1 MYQSVATI
9 TQLTQLQ
16 HKTHLAKNKQNK
28 NVKYIKVN
36 TKSQFCSWF
45 REGESLKKNVAKSIT
60 SQCKTKHDTFSHS
73 SLLKKLHNNRHLI
86 LLFHFYIDFEFSR
99 KYL

>member
-28 NVKYIKVN
+28 NGKYIKVN
-36 TKSQFCSWF
+36 TKSHFCSWF
-45 REGESLKKNVAKSIT
+45 REGESLKKYVANVKQNT
-60 SQCKTKHDTFSHS
+60 VLLDTP
-73 SLLKKLHNNRHLI
+73 LC
-86 LLFHFYIDFEFSR
+86 
-99 KYL
+99 

>member
-16 HKTHLAKNKQNK
+16 HKTHLAKHKQNK
-28 NVKYIKVN
+28 NVKHIKVN
-36 TKSQFCSWF
+36 TKSHFCSWF
-45 REGESLKKNVAKSIT
+45 REGESLKKYVAKSIT

-73 SLLKKLHNNRHLI
+73 SLLKTLHSNRHFAFSFL
-86 LLFHFYIDFEFSR
+86 YRFEFSR